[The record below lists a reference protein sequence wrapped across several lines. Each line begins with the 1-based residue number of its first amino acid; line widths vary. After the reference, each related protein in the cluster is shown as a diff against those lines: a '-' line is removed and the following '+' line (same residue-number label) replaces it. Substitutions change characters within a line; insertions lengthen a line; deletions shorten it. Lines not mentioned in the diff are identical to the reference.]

1 MSAGPWQEI
10 GAEGEGQLAHPL
22 RGPLQ
27 ASQDTFRRVL
37 QDGQKVPT
45 CYIATPHTVFA
56 KASWATVI

>member
-22 RGPLQ
+22 RGALQ

-45 CYIATPHTVFA
+45 CYIAAPHTLVQNCSQG
-56 KASWATVI
+56 KVG